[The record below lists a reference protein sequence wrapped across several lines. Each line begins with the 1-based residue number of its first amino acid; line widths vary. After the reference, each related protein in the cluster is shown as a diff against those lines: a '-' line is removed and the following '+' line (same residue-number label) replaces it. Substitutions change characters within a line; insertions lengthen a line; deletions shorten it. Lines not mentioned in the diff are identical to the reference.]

1 MVMGAV
7 HVAKHEWR
15 HFKNDRP
22 GHRFRNHHRRMKERP
37 KRYSVAAVIA
47 GLVLIAGGVVLLFV
61 PGPGTIVIAFG
72 LALLASQSR
81 RLAHKM
87 DRAEPAVRRAG
98 KRIAHWWTTM
108 SKGGKV
114 GVIATGAAVVAIA
127 MLAMWKLVVAAYLL
141 G

>member
-1 MVMGAV
+1 MGAV

-22 GHRFRNHHRRMKERP
+22 GHRFRNHHRRMKQQPR
-37 KRYSVAAVIA
+37 RYSVAAVIA
-47 GLVLIAGGVVLLFV
+47 GLILIAGGVVLLFV
-61 PGPGTIVIAFG
+61 PGPGLIVIAFG
-72 LALLASQSR
+72 VALLASQSR

-87 DRAEPAVRRAG
+87 DHAEPALRRGG
-98 KRIAHWWTTM
+98 KRMAERWAAM

-114 GVIATGAAVVAIA
+114 GVIASGAAVVAIA
-127 MLAMWKLVVAAYLL
+127 SAAMWKFVVAAYLL